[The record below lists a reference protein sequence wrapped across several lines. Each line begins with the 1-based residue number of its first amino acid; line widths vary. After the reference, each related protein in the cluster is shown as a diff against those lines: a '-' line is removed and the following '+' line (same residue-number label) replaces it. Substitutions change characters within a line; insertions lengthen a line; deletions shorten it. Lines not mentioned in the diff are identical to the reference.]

1 MEDTTVSPDARRTG
15 VPAPDDLLAIGQFS
29 RLTGL
34 TIGTL
39 RHYDELGVLVPARVD
54 PATGYRRYR
63 RSQVG
68 DGRTAALLR
77 ELELPLDEVRE
88 VLALDDGAARRAL
101 LARHR
106 DRVSARV
113 TRLHRVLHQLTHLV
127 DPDADPQE
135 TPMTATATSLSE
147 LDTVTRRSLAS
158 GLFNRVWELLE
169 QPDRTTADD
178 EELVHAAHA
187 SRWFWIAE
195 GTPKEL
201 AIGDWQ
207 IARVYSTLGRGE
219 PAVHHARVCLG
230 YAQQVPEQT
239 WLLASAY
246 EGLSRAYAVSG
257 DRAAA
262 QEWKDKALAQLELV
276 EDHDDRDIV
285 ARDIDSLPV

>member
-1 MEDTTVSPDARRTG
+1 MSAADRDADT
-15 VPAPDDLLAIGQFS
+15 PAAGDLLTIGQFA

-34 TIGTL
+34 SIGTL
-39 RHYDELGVLVPARVD
+39 RHYDDVGVLVPAQVD

-63 RSQVG
+63 RAQVA

-88 VLALDDGAARRAL
+88 VLALDDAAARRAL

-106 DRVSARV
+106 ARVSARV

-135 TPMTATATSLSE
+135 PAMTSTATTLSE
-147 LDTVTRRSLAS
+147 LDSVTRRSLAS

-187 SRWFWIAE
+187 SRWFWTAE
-195 GTPKEL
+195 GTAKER

-207 IARVYSTLGRGE
+207 ISRVYATLGRGE

-230 YAQQVPEQT
+230 YAQQVPDET

-262 QEWKDKALAQLELV
+262 LEWKGKALAQLELV
-276 EDHDDRDIV
+276 EDADDRDIV

>member
-1 MEDTTVSPDARRTG
+1 MSDSGRAAGT
-15 VPAPDDLLAIGQFS
+15 PASDGLLTIGQFA

-34 TIGTL
+34 SIGTL
-39 RHYDELGVLVPARVD
+39 RHYDDVGVLVPAQVD

-63 RSQVG
+63 RGQVG

-77 ELELPLDEVRE
+77 ELELPLEEVRE
-88 VLALDDGAARRAL
+88 VLAQDDASARRAL

-135 TPMTATATSLSE
+135 HAMTTTATTLSE
-147 LDTVTRRSLAS
+147 LDAVTRKSLAS
-158 GLFNRVWELLE
+158 NLFNRVWELLE

-187 SRWFWIAE
+187 SRWFWIAN
-195 GTPKEL
+195 GTPKEW

-207 IARVYSTLGRGE
+207 ISRVYSTLGRGE

-230 YAQQVPEQT
+230 YAQQVPEET

-262 QEWKDKALAQLELV
+262 LEWKDKAVAQLELV
-276 EDHDDRDIV
+276 EDADDRDIV
-285 ARDIDSLPV
+285 ARDVDSLPV